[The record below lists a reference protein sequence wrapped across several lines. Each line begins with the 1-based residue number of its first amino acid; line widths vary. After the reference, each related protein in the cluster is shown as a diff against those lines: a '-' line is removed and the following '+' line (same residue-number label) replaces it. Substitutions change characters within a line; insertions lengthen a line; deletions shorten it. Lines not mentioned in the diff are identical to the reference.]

1 MRVDR
6 VAFATELAR
15 ADINLKTLSL
25 RSGLSR
31 STITAVRSGKSCSE
45 NTVKKIADGLGI
57 SVSAILVKEA

>member
-6 VAFATELAR
+6 VAFATEIAR

-31 STITAVRSGKSCSE
+31 STITAVRGGKSCSE
-45 NTVKKIADGLGI
+45 STVKKIADGLGI
-57 SVSAILVKEA
+57 PVSVILAKEA